1 MAVRTVSCSSCGA
14 PIETSRFAR
23 SAVCGHCRATVF
35 IDPDAVERARF
46 RDAFAWWQNPAAQ
59 GFAAEDIVRVGDRT
73 WALRQRIGRGRTCD
87 VHAGTLARWPSER
100 VVVKLAR
107 IDADPA
113 GLAREHEVL
122 QTLQR
127 STANGA
133 EHLAL
138 RVPMPV
144 VRGIVDGGSHG
155 GRHALVLRWISG
167 FVHTLVEVRLAHPQ
181 GVSPRAAVWMWRR
194 VLESLAFAHRSGVAH
209 GGITPARL
217 LVHAREHGVMVV
229 GWGLAREADATAC
242 ADDLAATARAI
253 DSVLAGADTP
263 RELAALVADV
273 ARSPASQGDAW
284 ALRERVGQVAEAC
297 FGPPQF
303 EHFAM
308 PGW

>member
-46 RDAFAWWQNPAAQ
+46 REAFAWWQDARAQ
-59 GFAAEDIVRVGDRT
+59 GFAAEDLVRVGQRT

-87 VHAGTLARWPSER
+87 VHAGMLARWPSER

-107 IDADPA
+107 IDADA
-113 GLAREHEVL
+113 SRLAHEHSIL
-122 QTLQR
+122 LGLQR

-133 EHLAL
+133 EHLGM
-138 RVPMPV
+138 RVPQPV
-144 VRGIVDGGSHG
+144 VRGVVDGGSHG
-155 GRHALVLRWISG
+155 GRHALVLRWASG
-167 FVHTLVEVRLAHPQ
+167 FVHTLVDVRLAHPR

-194 VLESLAFAHRSGVAH
+194 MLESLAFAHRSGVAH
-209 GGITPARL
+209 GGLSPARL
-217 LVHAREHGVMVV
+217 LVHAREHGVMLV
-229 GWGLAREADATAC
+229 GWGDAREATA
-242 ADDLAATARAI
+242 AAIAEDLAATARAI
-253 DSVLAGADTP
+253 DGVLAGADTP
-263 RELAALVADV
+263 RELAALVAE
-273 ARSPASQGDAW
+273 SPAYGDAW

-303 EHFAM
+303 EHFPM

>member
-23 SAVCGHCRATVF
+23 SAVCGFCRATVF

-46 RDAFAWWQNPAAQ
+46 RDALAWWQDPVAQ
-59 GFAAEDIVRVGDRT
+59 GFAAEDTIRVADRT

-87 VHAGTLARWPSER
+87 VHAGMLARWPSER

-113 GLAREHEVL
+113 RLVHEHDTLEVL
-122 QTLQR
+122 RR

-133 EHLAL
+133 DHLSM
-138 RVPMPV
+138 RMPQPV
-144 VRGIVDGGSHG
+144 ARGVVDGGSHG
-155 GRHALVLRWISG
+155 GRHALVLRWMSG
-167 FVHTLVEVRLAHPQ
+167 FVHTFVEVRLAHRG

-194 VLESLAFAHRSGVAH
+194 MLESLAFAHRSGIAH
-209 GGITPARL
+209 GGIVPARL
-217 LVHAREHGVMVV
+217 LVHAREHGVMLV
-229 GWGLAREADATAC
+229 GWGDAREATAAAC
-242 ADDLAATARAI
+242 ADDLVATAHAI
-253 DSVLAGADTP
+253 DGVLTGADTP
-263 RELAALVADV
+263 RELAALVAAV
-273 ARSPASQGDAW
+273 ARSPSSHGDAW
-284 ALRERVGQVAEAC
+284 ALREHVGQVADIC

-303 EHFAM
+303 EHFPM